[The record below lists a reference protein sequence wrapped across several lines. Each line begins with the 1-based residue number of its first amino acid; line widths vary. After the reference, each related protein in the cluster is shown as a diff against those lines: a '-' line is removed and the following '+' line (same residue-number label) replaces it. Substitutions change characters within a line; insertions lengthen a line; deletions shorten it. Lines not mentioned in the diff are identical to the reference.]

1 MITLWPVDSLIKV
14 FPDDQPPAA
23 RGGAIEILAARGAVE
38 SGQCAYLLDQD
49 SPALEI
55 ALEPPVSAGGARLEQ
70 ITCRRVEFVPVRR
83 AALALDPG
91 QRLRP
96 GPCFVPD
103 PLLDDE
109 TFELAFRCP
118 DWAGENLPLYPG
130 GTTIPLWITLTVPRE
145 AASGR
150 YEGAVVITA
159 GGETAR
165 LPLRVEVS
173 PAVVPAEHRLRLTQ
187 WFSAGNIAEA
197 GAVEPWSEE
206 HWNLL
211 GLWGRNL
218 AAHRANVILSP
229 LTELLLLSRDAA
241 GKLQVDFTRWDRW
254 VETFTAAGALGW
266 LEGGHLAGRIAG
278 WDEGF
283 GLNDFRVRRADG
295 SEESLQAVPV
305 EDPRAQ
311 AFLAEL
317 LPALVAHLQAQGCLD
332 RYFQHQADEPVAAN
346 AASYRTLADLVRRY
360 APELKRLDATM
371 GDESLIGTVDIWCP
385 QSQEAEKEREFFAA
399 RQAAGEE
406 VWHYT
411 CLAPNGAY
419 PNRFLNQPLIAT
431 RLLHW
436 FNYQAGLTGYLHWGF
451 NAWGGWRTPRMPWC
465 DTESTTALGTG
476 QLPAG
481 DTHLVYPGPGGRP
494 VDSIRHEMVRE
505 GVQDYE
511 LLRLLGQAEPEA
523 AGRLVDAVLPSLVQY
538 ERDVAR
544 FRAARAELLEAVARA
559 QQAGA

>member
-14 FPDDQPPAA
+14 FPDDPPPAA
-23 RGGAIEILAARGAVE
+23 HGGAVEILAARGAVE
-38 SGQCAYLLDQD
+38 SGQCAFLLDRDAPDLQ
-49 SPALEI
+49 I
-55 ALEPPVSAGGARLEQ
+55 AVEAPVAAGGGRLEVSY
-70 ITCRRVEFVPVRR
+70 RRVEFVPVRR

-96 GPCFVPD
+96 GPCFIPD

-109 TFELAFRCP
+109 TLDLIFRRP
-118 DWAGENLPLYPG
+118 AWAGDNLPLYPG
-130 GTTIPLWITLTVPRE
+130 GTTLPLWLTLTVPAD
-145 AASGR
+145 AAPGR
-150 YEGAVVITA
+150 YEGAVVLTA
-159 GGETAR
+159 GGDTAR
-165 LPLRVEVS
+165 LPLLVEVS
-173 PAVVPAEHRLRLTQ
+173 PAMLPAEPSLKLTQ
-187 WFSAGNIAEA
+187 WFSAANIAEA
-197 GAVEPWSEE
+197 GETEPWSEA
-206 HWNLL
+206 HWSLL
-211 GLWGRNL
+211 GVWGRNL
-218 AAHRANVILSP
+218 AAHRANVIFSP
-229 LTELLLLSRDAA
+229 LTELLLLSRDGA
-241 GKLQVDFTRWDRW
+241 GKLQVDFSRWDRW
-254 VETFTAAGALGW
+254 VETFTAAGALGF
-266 LEGGHLAGRIAG
+266 LEGGHLAGRIAQ
-278 WDEGF
+278 WNEGF
-283 GLNDFRVRRADG
+283 GLNNFRVRRADG

-305 EDPRAQ
+305 EDPRAE

-317 LPALVAHLQAQGCLD
+317 LPALVAHLRAQGWLD
-332 RYFQHQADEPVAAN
+332 RYFQHQADEPVAEN
-346 AASYRTLADLVRRY
+346 AASYRALSDLVRRY
-360 APELKRLDATM
+360 GPELKRLDATM
-371 GDESLIGTVDIWCP
+371 ADESLVGTVDIWCQ
-385 QSQEAEKEREFFAA
+385 QSHEAEKAQAFFAA

-451 NAWGGWRTPRMPWC
+451 NHWGGWRTPRTAWC

-511 LLRLLGQAEPEA
+511 LLRLLGQTQPETA
-523 AGRLVDAVLPSLVQY
+523 RRLVEAVLPSLVAY
-538 ERDVAR
+538 ERDVPR
-544 FRAARAELLEAVARA
+544 FRATRAQLLEAVAAA
-559 QQAGA
+559 QA

>member
-14 FPDDQPPAA
+14 FPDDPPPPA
-23 RGGAIEILAARGAVE
+23 RGGAVEILAARGAVE
-38 SGQCAYLLDQD
+38 SGQCAFR
-49 SPALEI
+49 LERDAGEVEI
-55 ALEPPVSAGGARLEQ
+55 IVEAPVGEGGARLEGMV
-70 ITCRRVEFVPVRR
+70 CRRVEFVPVRR

-96 GPCFVPD
+96 GPCLVPD
-103 PLLDDE
+103 PLVDE
-109 TFELAFRCP
+109 ETRELIFRRP
-118 DWAGENLPLYPG
+118 GWAGENLPLYPG
-130 GTTIPLWITLTVPRE
+130 GTTLPLWLTLAVPAQ
-145 AASGR
+145 AAPGR
-150 YEGAVVITA
+150 YEGAVVLKA
-159 GGETAR
+159 GEETAR

-173 PAVVPAEHRLRLTQ
+173 PAVVPEASLQLTQ

-197 GAVEPWSEE
+197 GAAEPWSEA
-206 HWNLL
+206 HWRLL
-211 GLWGRNL
+211 GVWGRNL
-218 AAHRANVILSP
+218 AEHRANVIFSP
-229 LTELLLLSRDAA
+229 LTELLRLSRDS
-241 GKLQVDFTRWDRW
+241 GGRLQVDFSRWDRW
-254 VETFTAAGALGW
+254 VETFAAAGALGW
-266 LEGGHLAGRIAG
+266 LEGGHLAGRIAQ
-278 WDEGF
+278 WNEGF

-295 SEESLQAVPV
+295 TEESLQAVPV
-305 EDPRAQ
+305 EDPRAE

-317 LPALVAHLQAQGCLD
+317 LPALVAHLRAQGRLEH
-332 RYFQHQADEPVAAN
+332 YYQHQADEPVAEN
-346 AASYRTLADLVRRY
+346 ADSYRALAALVRRY
-360 APELKRLDATM
+360 GPELKRLDATM
-371 GDESLIGTVDIWCP
+371 GDESLVGTVDVWCP
-385 QSQEAEKEREFFAA
+385 QSHEAEKEREFFAA
-399 RQAAGEE
+399 RQAAGEQ

-451 NAWGGWRTPRMPWC
+451 NRWGGWRTPRTAWC

-511 LLRLLGQAEPEA
+511 LLRALGQSRPEQA
-523 AGRLVDAVLPSLVQY
+523 RRLVEQVLPSLVQY
-538 ERDVAR
+538 EREVPR
-544 FRAARAELLEAVARA
+544 FRAARAELLEGVAQA
-559 QQAGA
+559 QG